1 MFKNNFSAYITFIMS
16 LVISFV
22 SGYCTVIGMGK
33 VFASASII
41 TMCIATVIEIGRVVL
56 LYDLHHYWNEL
67 HIGQKI
73 PGVLMLL
80 IAITLSAMGVYGF
93 FANAY
98 SQRTQEIR
106 PIELQIVE
114 KQHQIDTLNQAIEIN
129 NNQLKQFNTKASDRY
144 TELGYVTK
152 AVNLQK
158 EQQKITNQLYEDNRN
173 KQTEI
178 TQLNQEIL
186 SLQLE
191 AEKKSPTLAHIKYY
205 AKLFNVNDDTAII
218 IFIVMIMLVFDTL
231 AMYLMITADWI
242 SNLNKDKSL
251 ISKKE
256 EVINKISEYDI
267 KERLDGIQKII
278 DNYNSKPIIDDDIFT
293 NINNK
298 LDTIIDKMNN
308 DNIPD
313 YLDTN
318 AKKINEHNESLCDY
332 MVNHIDSIKNQ
343 LNTLSAKNNNDFDKL
358 SSSIKSE
365 FDKFNSVS
373 NNSQEDLIK
382 KLDKIAE
389 RINNNID
396 TKSSNELLLNKIT
409 ESIDNNENVILTLRF
424 SNMIKEN
431 PQLLQELKD
440 IYKNI
445 PSVLDKLNKI

>member
-1 MFKNNFSAYITFIMS
+1 MIKNNFSAYMTFIMS
-16 LVISFV
+16 LVISLV

-33 VFASASII
+33 VFASAATI
-41 TMCIATVIEIGRVVL
+41 TMCIAAVIEIGRVVL
-56 LYDLHHYWNEL
+56 LYDLHHYWHEL
-67 HIGQKI
+67 NIGQKI

-114 KQHQIDTLNQAIEIN
+114 KQHQIDALNQAIEIN
-129 NNQLKQFNTKASDRY
+129 NNQLKQFDNRASDRY

-242 SNLNKDKSL
+242 SKLNDDKTL
-251 ISKKE
+251 LKKKE
-256 EVINKISEYDI
+256 EIIFNISSDDI
-267 KERLDGIQKII
+267 KNRLDDLQKII
-278 DNYNSKPIIDDDIFT
+278 DKYDSKIVEEPNNQDVNEKLDEII
-293 NINNK
+293 NK
-298 LDTIIDKMNN
+298 LDNN
-308 DNIPD
+308 LIAD
-313 YLDTN
+313 YLDNTIL
-318 AKKINEHNESLCDY
+318 KINEHNDSLY
-332 MVNHIDSIKNQ
+332 NYIASYINSLSNQIKTNM
-343 LNTLSAKNNNDFDKL
+343 SNDKVDINPIL
-358 SSSIKSE
+358 SSIKTE
-365 FDKFNSVS
+365 FDKINLNST
-373 NNSQEDLIK
+373 NSHDDFIK
-382 KLDKIAE
+382 KLDMIAE
-389 RINNNID
+389 KISNNNID
-396 TKSSNELLLNKIT
+396 IKSADSLLLNKIT
-409 ESIDNNENVILTLRF
+409 ESIDNNENVILSMRF

-431 PQLLQELKD
+431 PQLLEELKT

-445 PSVLDKLNKI
+445 PTVLDKLNKF